1 MAFKLSNLK
10 NLFRKLIPYAD
21 DVAKGVANYGDD
33 AAKLVANKGDD
44 ALRAVD
50 KVDDAL
56 PFVGTRPSVR
66 NSYDVKRFWDNG
78 DVVSING
85 RAFQDPSDALIPYH
99 QTYGDYLDR
108 LEDYG
113 VAPISFES
121 YVGRKGVENLTKE
134 NILQNYIEGSRTY
147 DALAGFDLTVPTA
160 QQRLKDDLLYK
171 RSPASLDVRDIPKL
185 PAVVPNGHVWER
197 WGKEDVAKRLHV
209 YDSPYWGGFPKT
221 TEYLGDVVGDLGE
234 GLVPDFPQTSV
245 KIPEL
250 PTSQLVA
257 QTPKYGVWDDLHVV
271 GLRPH
276 KNTALGRWFAKN
288 LPNYPQH
295 QLIDDYDIF

>member
-10 NLFRKLIPYAD
+10 NLFRKLTPYAD

-85 RAFQDPSDALIPYH
+85 RAFQDPSDALIPYR

-134 NILQNYIEGSRTY
+134 DILQNYIEGSRTY
-147 DALAGFDLTVPTA
+147 DAPVFSQNPIHGNGVPHP
-160 QQRLKDDLLYK
+160 LGY
-171 RSPASLDVRDIPKL
+171 
-185 PAVVPNGHVWER
+185 
-197 WGKEDVAKRLHV
+197 
-209 YDSPYWGGFPKT
+209 GG
-221 TEYLGDVVGDLGE
+221 E
-234 GLVPDFPQTSV
+234 
-245 KIPEL
+245 
-250 PTSQLVA
+250 
-257 QTPKYGVWDDLHVV
+257 
-271 GLRPH
+271 RPH
-276 KNTALGRWFAKN
+276 SNTALGKWWKRNYRNGAQYLDPIGP
-288 LPNYPQH
+288 LPKASWNNS
-295 QLIDDYDIF
+295 